1 VALSIRCLPRWLCTV
16 RRLPPPPQC
25 PLASS
30 ASSST
35 APSSLHR
42 AADLLRLLWVSCSR
56 SSDVAA
62 QLHLHL
68 LRTGDVLW
76 RHLLPR
82 AGDVLRCRLLPR
94 AAAPSDLA
102 SSTHTIPNPSIGRI
116 LEDVHEA
123 PPSSVA
129 VVPEEQVEVRRR
141 HPSSL

>member
-1 VALSIRCLPRWLCTV
+1 
-16 RRLPPPPQC
+16 
-25 PLASS
+25 
-30 ASSST
+30 
-35 APSSLHR
+35 
-42 AADLLRLLWVSCSR
+42 
-56 SSDVAA
+56 VAA